1 MLSFY
6 KFNKADLGITILDL
20 QIMLINRHE
29 CQFDQLKNKLNTI
42 REWTA

>member
-6 KFNKADLGITILDL
+6 KFNKADLGITILDV
-20 QIMLINRHE
+20 QIMLINRHL
-29 CQFDQLKNKLNTI
+29 CQFYELKIKLNPI